1 MEGKTNEKVENLVK
15 VPLYKKTWV
24 RVLAILLA
32 VVLAVSGVLVNGY
45 ISDVR
50 IAESADE
57 MTKKLAEREELQN
70 QWTPVVGEELIRALR
85 EQGKADTNYRKA
97 MTAVDEGRY
106 EDAIEPLESLTEQI
120 ADVQTKDELLRLLA
134 DIYYSYGRF
143 EELVTTCDRLLEIDL
158 DGDGTLH
165 FMKGFAEAQLGEHSS
180 AVENLQE
187 ALDRNF
193 GGAQYCELQLLLS
206 ATNAGMQDKAISTG
220 EKLLTEELAVE
231 GEIVTCYLTGLNYL
245 QKGEPKKA
253 LPLFDRLLK
262 ISSLTDDQ
270 KAEYTYMRGVANL
283 SAENYKEAKADFDKA
298 IALGLDSTELHYNAA
313 VAALALEDYEAAEKE
328 LEIAAGRKDNAELAK
343 SAKEMLEAIKSAQ

>member
-1 MEGKTNEKVENLVK
+1 M
-15 VPLYKKTWV
+15 

-70 QWTPVVGEELIRALR
+70 QWTPVVGEDLIRALR
-85 EQGKADTNYRKA
+85 EQGKADTNYSKA

-180 AVENLQE
+180 AVE
-187 ALDRNF
+187 
-193 GGAQYCELQLLLS
+193 S

-313 VAALALEDYEAAEKE
+313 VAALALEDYEAAKKE

>member
-1 MEGKTNEKVENLVK
+1 
-15 VPLYKKTWV
+15 
-24 RVLAILLA
+24 
-32 VVLAVSGVLVNGY
+32 
-45 ISDVR
+45 
-50 IAESADE
+50 
-57 MTKKLAEREELQN
+57 
-70 QWTPVVGEELIRALR
+70 
-85 EQGKADTNYRKA
+85 EQGKADTNYSKA

-313 VAALALEDYEAAEKE
+313 VAALALEDYEAAKKE

>member
-70 QWTPVVGEELIRALR
+70 QWTPVVGEDLIRALR
-85 EQGKADTNYRKA
+85 EQGKADTNYSKA

-231 GEIVTCYLTGLNYL
+231 GEIVTCY
-245 QKGEPKKA
+245 
-253 LPLFDRLLK
+253 RLLK

-283 SAENYKEAKADFDKA
+283 SAENYKAAKADFDAA
-298 IALGLDSTELHYNAA
+298 IALGLDSTEIHYNAA
-313 VAALALEDYEAAEKE
+313 VAALALEDYEAAKKE

-343 SAKEMLEAIKSAQ
+343 SAKEMLEAIKAAQ

>member
-70 QWTPVVGEELIRALR
+70 QWTPVVGEDLIRALR
-85 EQGKADTNYRKA
+85 EQGKADTNYSKA

-106 EDAIEPLESLTEQI
+106 EDAIEPLESLTEQV

-134 DIYYSYGRF
+134 DIYYSYGRY
-143 EELVTTCDRLLEIDL
+143 EDLKKTCDRLLEIDL

-165 FMKGFAEAQLGEHSS
+165 FMKGFAEAQLGEHES

-220 EKLLTEELAVE
+220 EKLLTEELA
-231 GEIVTCYLTGLNYL
+231 L

-313 VAALALEDYEAAEKE
+313 VAALALEDYEAAKKE

-343 SAKEMLEAIKSAQ
+343 SAKEMLEAIKSAE

>member
-1 MEGKTNEKVENLVK
+1 MEGKTNQKAENLVK

-134 DIYYSYGRF
+134 DIYYSYARY
-143 EELVTTCDRLLEIDL
+143 EELKSTCDRLLEIDL

-165 FMKGFAEAQLGEHSS
+165 FMKGFAEAQLGEHAS

-187 ALDRNF
+187 ALDRDF

-231 GEIVTCYLTGLNYL
+231 GEIVTCY
-245 QKGEPKKA
+245 
-253 LPLFDRLLK
+253 
-262 ISSLTDDQ
+262 
-270 KAEYTYMRGVANL
+270 
-283 SAENYKEAKADFDKA
+283 SAENYKAAKADFDAA
-298 IALGLDSTELHYNAA
+298 IALGLDSTEIHYNAA
-313 VAALALEDYEAAEKE
+313 VAALALEDYEAAKKE

-343 SAKEMLEAIKSAQ
+343 SAKEMLEAIKAAQ

>member
-70 QWTPVVGEELIRALR
+70 QWTPVVGEDLIRALR
-85 EQGKADTNYRKA
+85 EQGKADTNYSKA

-231 GEIVTCYLTGLNYL
+231 GEIVTCYRA
-245 QKGEPKKA
+245 QKGTS
-253 LPLFDRLLK
+253 F
-262 ISSLTDDQ
+262 
-270 KAEYTYMRGVANL
+270 V
-283 SAENYKEAKADFDKA
+283 
-298 IALGLDSTELHYNAA
+298 
-313 VAALALEDYEAAEKE
+313 
-328 LEIAAGRKDNAELAK
+328 
-343 SAKEMLEAIKSAQ
+343 

>member
-70 QWTPVVGEELIRALR
+70 QWTPVVG
-85 EQGKADTNYRKA
+85 D

-165 FMKGFAEAQLGEHSS
+165 FMKGFAEAQLGEHAS

-231 GEIVTCYLTGLNYL
+231 GEIVTCY
-245 QKGEPKKA
+245 
-253 LPLFDRLLK
+253 
-262 ISSLTDDQ
+262 S
-270 KAEYTYMRGVANL
+270 
-283 SAENYKEAKADFDKA
+283 
-298 IALGLDSTELHYNAA
+298 
-313 VAALALEDYEAAEKE
+313 
-328 LEIAAGRKDNAELAK
+328 
-343 SAKEMLEAIKSAQ
+343 

>member
-70 QWTPVVGEELIRALR
+70 QWTPVVGEDLIRALR
-85 EQGKADTNYRKA
+85 EQGKADTNYSKA

-106 EDAIEPLESLTEQI
+106 EDAIEPLESLTEQV

-134 DIYYSYGRF
+134 DIYYSYGRY
-143 EELVTTCDRLLEIDL
+143 EDLKKTCDRL
-158 DGDGTLH
+158 
-165 FMKGFAEAQLGEHSS
+165 
-180 AVENLQE
+180 

-313 VAALALEDYEAAEKE
+313 VAALALEDYEAAKKE

-343 SAKEMLEAIKSAQ
+343 SAKEMLEAIKSAE

>member
-85 EQGKADTNYRKA
+85 EQGKADTNYSKA
-97 MTAVDEGRY
+97 MAAVDEGRY

-134 DIYYSYGRF
+134 DIYYSYARY

-165 FMKGFAEAQLGEHSS
+165 FMKGFAEAQLGEHAT

-253 LPLFDRLLK
+253 HPLFDRLLK

-270 KAEYTYMRGVANL
+270 KAEYTYLRGVANL

-313 VAALALEDYEAAEKE
+313 VAALALEDYEAAKKE